1 MIKFFRKIRQNL
13 LMENKTGKYL
23 KYAIGEIALV
33 VIGILIA
40 LQINNWNETQKQN
53 REEISILKNLHENLK
68 QAKLQ
73 STSFIE
79 NEEKLRESL
88 IMVLGINANKEQEH
102 MVSITDSTFKDLMWS
117 FESQIPVINTYSDI
131 KSTGKLS
138 VIKNREIRE
147 SFNGLELA
155 INELNNLVSDRLKV
169 QQLRIDEIA
178 VNEINF
184 IPLLKKRQPDID
196 IANEIPNNY
205 KSVLSNPKTRNL
217 LGMKLEL
224 TDDVSRKRKDL
235 SAEID
240 TLISLLETELKK

>member
-1 MIKFFRKIRQNL
+1 MIKFFRKIRYE
-13 LMENKTGKYL
+13 LMEKNKSGKYL
-23 KYAIGEIALV
+23 KYAIGEIILV

-40 LQINNWNETQKQN
+40 LSINNWNETQKQN
-53 REEISILKNLHENLK
+53 REEISILKNLHKNLK

-79 NEEKLRESL
+79 IEEKLRESL
-88 IMVLGINANKEQEH
+88 IMVLGINANKKQEYN
-102 MVSITDSTFKDLMWS
+102 VSLTDSAFKDLMWS
-117 FESQIPVINTYSDI
+117 FESRVPVINTYSDI

-169 QQLRIDEIA
+169 QQIRIDEIA

-184 IPLLKKRQPDID
+184 IPLLKKRQSDID
-196 IANEIPNNY
+196 ITNEIPNNY

-217 LGMKLEL
+217 LGIKLEL

-240 TLISLLETELKK
+240 TLISLLEAELKK

>member
-1 MIKFFRKIRQNL
+1 
-13 LMENKTGKYL
+13 MENKTGKYL

>member
-1 MIKFFRKIRQNL
+1 
-13 LMENKTGKYL
+13 MENKTGKYF

>member
-1 MIKFFRKIRQNL
+1 
-13 LMENKTGKYL
+13 MENKTGKYF

-40 LQINNWNETQKQN
+40 LQINDGNETQKQN